1 MSNRRRPQREAE
13 KPDDW
18 DFFRFE
24 VFVAFFGG
32 IFLSAMLISFELG
45 GYVGPLHFGL
55 LVVSLFAISWSLSR
69 GISRFIVSRRTQR
82 RLNRADE
89 EERERRA
96 LAARAAAASEAGP
109 EARRRRR
116 RRKA

>member
-1 MSNRRRPQREAE
+1 MSNRRRPQRAAE
-13 KPDDW
+13 KPADW

-89 EERERRA
+89 EERERREGSS
-96 LAARAAAASEAGP
+96 AR
-109 EARRRRR
+109 
-116 RRKA
+116 